1 MIGWHG
7 RAHRGKAAPGGGL
20 KGDAR
25 EGRGRNEGAE
35 AGKNQINARVST
47 IMGASGL
54 SCGSVRTARMEGD
67 SRARAEQLAHGVAT
81 DRVGGLCLS
90 GSAISAL
97 CCDSSRVG
105 RRTRSP

>member
-1 MIGWHG
+1 MIGWHR
-7 RAHRGKAAPGGGL
+7 RAHRGKGAPGGGM

-25 EGRGRNEGAE
+25 ERRGRNEGAE

-67 SRARAEQLAHGVAT
+67 SRARAEQLAHGM

-90 GSAISAL
+90 GSAISA

-105 RRTRSP
+105 RRTRSL